1 MKKVISLVILV
12 TILFSNFTYAEA
24 AKIWSKYVAK
34 VVPKEEKAN
43 GSTGTGKTN
52 VALEMTA
59 HMSMMQIQQMTF
71 NTYMWSRGFNYLPA
85 TGKMW

>member
-1 MKKVISLVILV
+1 M
-12 TILFSNFTYAEA
+12 
-24 AKIWSKYVAK
+24 
-34 VVPKEEKAN
+34 PKEEKAN